1 MSAERKKA
9 EKKEAPKVEPKKR
22 AEPKPVPKVEPK
34 KRVEVKAEVKPKEV
48 APKTKAKAEV
58 KPKEVTSKP
67 VAVKPVVKEVE
78 KKVSTPFIT
87 EATDAKPKR
96 SENKY
101 VRIALDAKPEEKKE
115 FSEKVQKGELKLACY
130 AIDGDKGYHYYLV
143 IKK

>member
-9 EKKEAPKVEPKKR
+9 EKKEVPKVEPKKR
-22 AEPKPVPKVEPK
+22 VEAKPVPKVEPK
-34 KRVEVKAEVKPKEV
+34 KRVEVKTEVKPKEV
-48 APKTKAKAEV
+48 VP
-58 KPKEVTSKP
+58 
-67 VAVKPVVKEVE
+67 KPVVKEVE
-78 KKVSTPFIT
+78 KKVSTLFIT
-87 EATDAKPKR
+87 EASDAKPKR

-115 FSEKVQKGELKLACY
+115 FSGKVQKGELKLACY

>member
-9 EKKEAPKVEPKKR
+9 EKKEVPKVEPRKR
-22 AEPKPVPKVEPK
+22 AEAKPVPKVEPK

-48 APKTKAKAEV
+48 VPKTKAKVEA
-58 KPKEVTSKP
+58 KPKEVAP
-67 VAVKPVVKEVE
+67 KPVVKEVE